1 MSEWSMMTGP
11 ENWKI
16 SYPLFIAAMAVI
28 AIVNYLLI
36 LMVERKNEARK
47 DQ

>member
-1 MSEWSMMTGP
+1 MMTGP

-16 SYPLFIAAMAVI
+16 SYPIFIAAMAVI
-28 AIVNYLLI
+28 AFVNYLLI
-36 LMVERKNEARK
+36 IMIERKNKSLK